1 MSYSESRIPH
11 RGLDESRIPH
21 RGLDESPIPHRGLK
35 RTVLVVDDSSLVR
48 QVVCDLIAGFDDFE
62 VIATA
67 QDGMDALGKVHARNP
82 DIVTLDIE
90 MPVLDGI
97 ATLGYIMSE
106 APRPVVMLSGVK
118 SRGAVDLTLRAL
130 DLGAVD
136 FVRKPEGAFA
146 DEMPAMADRLLEALH
161 AAAVVNLRG
170 VPMLGRVA
178 LAGRRTRIS
187 AQGARAAVAI
197 AASTGG
203 PRALVEVVPAL
214 TRELD
219 AAVLIAQ
226 HMPRGFTAGLA
237 RRLDTMS
244 SLEVSEAVH
253 GEAVLANHVYIA
265 PGGQH
270 MTVALDSMQMPRIVL
285 DESDPVWGVRPAAD
299 PLFVSTAR
307 HFGAACVGVVL
318 TGMGRD
324 GSAGLAAI
332 RAAGGGAVV
341 QDKATAT
348 IYGMP
353 QSALERAGA
362 DIVAP
367 LGAVAASASELIG
380 ARRVAW
386 STR

>member
-1 MSYSESRIPH
+1 
-11 RGLDESRIPH
+11 
-21 RGLDESPIPHRGLK
+21 
-35 RTVLVVDDSSLVR
+35 
-48 QVVCDLIAGFDDFE
+48 
-62 VIATA
+62 
-67 QDGMDALGKVHARNP
+67 
-82 DIVTLDIE
+82 
-90 MPVLDGI
+90 
-97 ATLGYIMSE
+97 
-106 APRPVVMLSGVK
+106 
-118 SRGAVDLTLRAL
+118 
-130 DLGAVD
+130 
-136 FVRKPEGAFA
+136 
-146 DEMPAMADRLLEALH
+146 MPAMASRLLEALR

-170 VPMLGRVA
+170 VPALARVA
-178 LAGRRTRIS
+178 LATARARIS
-187 AQGARAAVAI
+187 ARGARAAVAI

-237 RRLDTMS
+237 RRLDALS
-244 SLEVSEAVH
+244 SLEVSEATH
-253 GEAVLANHVYIA
+253 GEALLTNHVYIA

-270 MTVALDSMQMPRIVL
+270 MTVSSDGWQARIVL
-285 DESDPVWGVRPAAD
+285 DESEPVWGVRPAAD
-299 PLFVSTAR
+299 PLFVSAAK

-341 QDKATAT
+341 QDRATAT

-353 QSALERAGA
+353 QSALEHAGA
-362 DIVAP
+362 DVVAP
-367 LGAVAASASELIG
+367 LGSVAASVLELIG
-380 ARRVAW
+380 ARRAIW

>member
-1 MSYSESRIPH
+1 MSYRESRIPDRSDNESRIPH
-11 RGLDESRIPH
+11 RNAR
-21 RGLDESPIPHRGLK
+21 
-35 RTVLVVDDSSLVR
+35 RTVLVVDDSALVR
-48 QVVCDLIAGFDDFE
+48 QVVCDLIAGFDEFE
-62 VIATA
+62 VIGTA
-67 QDGMDALGKVHARNP
+67 HDGLDALGKVHALDP

-97 ATLGYIMSE
+97 AALGYIMSE
-106 APRPVVMLSGVK
+106 APRAVVMLSGVEA
-118 SRGAVDLTLRAL
+118 RGAVDLTLRAL
-130 DLGAVD
+130 ELGAVD
-136 FVRKPEGAFA
+136 FVRKPAGTFA
-146 DEMPAMADRLLEALH
+146 DAMPAMASRLLEALR

-170 VPMLGRVA
+170 VPALARVA
-178 LAGRRTRIS
+178 LATARARIS
-187 AQGARAAVAI
+187 ARGARAAVAI

-214 TRELD
+214 TPELD

-237 RRLDTMS
+237 RRLDAMS
-244 SLEVSEAVH
+244 SLEVSEATH
-253 GEAVLANHVYIA
+253 GEAVLTNHVYIA

-270 MTVALDSMQMPRIVL
+270 MTVSSDGWQARIVL
-285 DESDPVWGVRPAAD
+285 DESEPVWGVRPAAD
-299 PLFVSTAR
+299 PLFVSAAK
-307 HFGAACVGVVL
+307 HFGVACVGVVL

-341 QDKATAT
+341 QDRATAT

-353 QSALERAGA
+353 QSALEHAGA
-362 DIVAP
+362 DVVAP
-367 LGAVAASASELIG
+367 LGSVAASVLGLIG
-380 ARRVAW
+380 ARRAIW

>member
-1 MSYSESRIPH
+1 VTYREF
-11 RGLDESRIPH
+11 RGPQYGETPGAER
-21 RGLDESPIPHRGLK
+21 
-35 RTVLVVDDSSLVR
+35 RTVLVVDDSALVR
-48 QVVCDLIAGFDDFE
+48 EVICDLIQGFDEFE
-62 VIATA
+62 VVATA
-67 QDGMDALGKVHARNP
+67 QDGMDALAKVHALNP

-90 MPVLDGI
+90 MPVVDGI
-97 ATLGYIMSE
+97 AALGYIMSE
-106 APRPVVMLSGVK
+106 APRPVVMLSGIE

-130 DLGAVD
+130 ELGAVD
-136 FVRKPEGAFA
+136 FVRKPAGAFERA
-146 DEMPAMADRLLEALH
+146 MPAMADRLLAALR

-170 VPMLGRVA
+170 VPMLGRIA
-178 LAGRRTRIS
+178 PAAGRTQLPVR
-187 AQGARAAVAI
+187 GARAALTI

-226 HMPRGFTAGLA
+226 HMPRGFTSGLA
-237 RRLDTMS
+237 RRLDALS
-244 SLEVSEAVH
+244 PLEVSEAVH

-270 MTVALDSMQMPRIVL
+270 MTISTDDAEPRIVL
-285 DESDPVWGVRPAAD
+285 DESAPVWGVRPAAD
-299 PLFVSTAR
+299 PLFASVAKR
-307 HFGAACVGVVL
+307 FGGACTGIVL

-341 QDKATAT
+341 QDRATST

-353 QSALERAGA
+353 LAALEHAGA

-367 LGAVAASASELIG
+367 LGSVAASAIELMN
-380 ARRVAW
+380 ARRTVG
-386 STR
+386 SVR

>member
-1 MSYSESRIPH
+1 MFSKDVRAPN
-11 RGLDESRIPH
+11 RNAR
-21 RGLDESPIPHRGLK
+21 
-35 RTVLVVDDSSLVR
+35 RTVLVVDDSALVR
-48 QVVCDLIAGFDDFE
+48 QVVTDLIAGFDEFE
-62 VIATA
+62 VIGAA
-67 QDGMDALGKVHARNP
+67 HDGLDALEKIHQLDP

-90 MPVLDGI
+90 MPLMDGI
-97 ATLGYIMSE
+97 AALGYIMSE
-106 APRPVVMLSGVK
+106 VPRAVIMLSGVD

-130 DLGAVD
+130 ELGAVD
-136 FVRKPEGAFA
+136 FVRKPAGAFA
-146 DEMPAMADRLLEALH
+146 DAMPMMASRLLEALR

-170 VPMLGRVA
+170 VPMLDRVA
-178 LAGRRTRIS
+178 AAIERARIS
-187 AQGARAAVAI
+187 ARGAHAAVAI

-203 PRALVEVVPAL
+203 PRALVELVPAL
-214 TRELD
+214 TRDLD

-237 RRLDTMS
+237 RRLDAMS
-244 SLEVSEAVH
+244 PLEVSEAAH
-253 GEAVLANHVYIA
+253 GEAVLTNHVYIA

-270 MTVALDSMQMPRIVL
+270 MTVSSDGAQARIVL

-299 PLFVSTAR
+299 PLFFSAAK

-341 QDKATAT
+341 QDRATAT

-353 QSALERAGA
+353 QSALEQAGA

-367 LGAVAASASELIG
+367 LGGIASAVSGLVDV
-380 ARRVAW
+380 RRALW

>member
-1 MSYSESRIPH
+1 MSYKEFR
-11 RGLDESRIPH
+11 
-21 RGLDESPIPHRGLK
+21 SPQEFRNTQ
-35 RTVLVVDDSSLVR
+35 RTVLVVDDSALVR
-48 QVVCDLIAGFDDFE
+48 QVVCDLIAGFGDFA
-62 VIATA
+62 VIGTA
-67 QDGMDALGKVHARNP
+67 ADGMDALAKVHALNP

-90 MPVLDGI
+90 MPVVDGI
-97 ATLGYIMSE
+97 AALGYIMSE
-106 APRPVVMLSGVK
+106 APRPVVMLSGIE

-136 FVRKPEGAFA
+136 FVRKPAGAFERA
-146 DEMPAMADRLLEALH
+146 MPEMADRLLGALR
-161 AAAVVNLRG
+161 AAAIVNLRG

-178 LAGRRTRIS
+178 PAAGRSRMPAR
-187 AQGARAAVAI
+187 GARAAVAI

-203 PRALVEVVPAL
+203 PRALVEVVPAF

-237 RRLDTMS
+237 RRLDALS

-253 GEAVLANHVYIA
+253 GEPLLANHVYVA

-270 MTVALDSMQMPRIVL
+270 MTVSSGDAEARIVL
-285 DESDPVWGVRPAAD
+285 DESAPVWGVRPAAD
-299 PLFVSTAR
+299 PLFASVAR
-307 HFGAACVGVVL
+307 RFGGACTGVVL

-341 QDKATAT
+341 QDRGTAT

-353 QSALERAGA
+353 LAALEHAGA

-367 LGAVAASASELIG
+367 LGGIAASALELMG
-380 ARRVAW
+380 ARRAIG
-386 STR
+386 SMR